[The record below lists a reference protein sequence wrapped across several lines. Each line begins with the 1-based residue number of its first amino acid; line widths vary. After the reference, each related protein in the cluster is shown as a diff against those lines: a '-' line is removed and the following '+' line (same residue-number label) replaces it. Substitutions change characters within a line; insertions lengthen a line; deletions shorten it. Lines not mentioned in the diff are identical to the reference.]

1 MKYHNTQDQD
11 KRNKVSN
18 DLASNSQLTK
28 REFTFEQRLHTDLF
42 FGSGQTKKH
51 IDLVKLGL
59 CFMSLE
65 EALEAIPQAMKKVM
79 IDSKPAEIPVK
90 TQENWAMFQL
100 AYRTFH
106 APNSGIPQMYLDLY
120 QPELTGEQELA
131 ILEKKKSRNHFDN
144 STVQTIGEKKIIH
157 AGKKEVESNFKNGYF
172 NKSKNSHLD
181 K

>member
-42 FGSGQTKKH
+42 FGSGATKKH

-65 EALEAIPQAMKKVM
+65 EALEAIPQSTKK
-79 IDSKPAEIPVK
+79 EIVSGKLVEVANK

-100 AYRTFH
+100 AWRTFH
-106 APNSGIPQMYLDLY
+106 APNSGIPQMYLDMY

-131 ILEKKKSRNHFDN
+131 ILENKKSRSGIKKSWF
-144 STVQTIGEKKIIH
+144 QTINLPNGEKKVIEHQI
-157 AGKKEVESNFKNGYF
+157 KK
-172 NKSKNSHLD
+172 
-181 K
+181 